1 MTDIYSR
8 IVTMRDM
15 FLYSNQLYSWQL
27 DPEFNLQYSNSPNHS
42 FLFNIF
48 SVGYCY
54 DATRTHFSDSEM
66 PIILSDKL
74 GIGWLIAAQ
83 IEQHLIVSYH
93 MLGPFYTID
102 PSDNYVNQI
111 CSKMT
116 ISTELFADFFKQLK
130 EIPTIPLNIISHY
143 GIMLYYCTTGNQCK
157 ISDIKL
163 NMEEIKQLPYETDWH
178 DINWHGTWE
187 SEQKFFHQ
195 LEEGTITDLHYALTE
210 FSSGQVGVM
219 VNHDPLRQSKNEGLV
234 CTALACRAVIRG
246 GVSPEGAYNLS
257 DYYSQKIEKC
267 KHVSDVQ
274 TLTYEMLNA
283 FLQRSIQTKDHKR
296 YSILVSTVLE
306 YVETHIYEKISLEL
320 LAKEVGYSAYY
331 LTNRFQKEMH
341 ISLNQYIQQR
351 KIGYAKEMLK
361 NTRHDIADISEKLS
375 FSSPSYFAAVFRKH
389 TGLSPGEFITAV
401 TDNGV
406 NTN

>member
-54 DATRTHFSDSEM
+54 DAAHTHFSDSEM

-83 IEQHLIVSYH
+83 IEQQLIVSYH

-163 NMEEIKQLPYETDWH
+163 SIEDTESLPQETDWS
-178 DINWHGTWE
+178 DANWHGTWE
-187 SEQKFFHQ
+187 SEQKFFQQ
-195 LEEGTITDLHYALTE
+195 LEDGTITDLQAALAD
-210 FSSGQVGVM
+210 FSSGQVGIL
-219 VNHDPLRQSKNEGLV
+219 VNGNPLRQSKNEGLA
-234 CTALACRAVIRG
+234 CTTLACRAVIRG
-246 GVSPEGAYNLS
+246 GVSPEGGYNLA
-257 DYYSQKIEKC
+257 DYYSQKIENC
-267 KHVSDVQ
+267 KYVSEVQ
-274 TLTYEMLNA
+274 NVTYEMLTA
-283 FLQRSIQTKDHKR
+283 FLQRSIDAKTHNQ
-296 YSILVSTVLE
+296 YSVLITSILE
-306 YVETHIYEKISLEL
+306 YVETHIYEKISLDQL
-320 LAKEVGYSAYY
+320 SKEVGYSGYY
-331 LTNRFQKEMH
+331 LTNRFQKEFG
-341 ISLNQYIQQR
+341 ISLNKYIQQK
-351 KIGYAKEMLK
+351 KISHAKEMLK
-361 NTRHDIADISEKLS
+361 NARYDIADISEKLA

-389 TGLSPGEFITAV
+389 TGMSPGEFIASPR
-401 TDNGV
+401 
-406 NTN
+406 